1 MTTEDLIPC
10 RYEAIKAHL
19 VSALDSGL
27 ESLVGAIES
36 GADTRA
42 VELKVWEVLLPLGR
56 QLLTNGF
63 ALLALRATNDDLHAR
78 SLERSDITLRT
89 DADYWQT
96 VNTSLGKVTFP
107 LCAYRDRSGPVA
119 VTRTPARLGPF
130 AHHDGC
136 KSSHV
141 LLEWECRLGSEFPFR
156 RADEALTF
164 FSHGAAQVED
174 TTIARHLVRVGS
186 LIDRQWLYRPVP
198 ELRELLSKR
207 ATRDTETGE
216 PIIYASSDAHAL
228 RRYVDETWDAQ
239 WKMANGVRLWCIDRF
254 TGSTIHI
261 GGEYTWGDCNEVGAI
276 FAELIKSGHLP
287 IDGDYGKGLKSK
299 LVFVTD
305 GAEWLETHILNQFPK
320 AVAIIDAYHVMER
333 LATYA
338 NERFGRGTPPAKQ
351 FYEGSLEA
359 LFGPRPKANPKTK
372 PRQGTKRRQTKSRK
386 STPSEP
392 FTSTAGGDAL
402 LAFITK
408 NAVDQKAPDLQEA
421 ERHRILVGFLSVRS
435 AKLNYPRFKHLG
447 YQIGSG
453 AMESLHRTGSQCRL
467 KIPGGRW
474 LEATSQ
480 AIFNFRMMLLSGRW
494 ASFWNQQ
501 GLPCLIT
508 RAFVPQVAKDAA

>member
-1 MTTEDLIPC
+1 VTTEDLIPC

-27 ESLVGAIES
+27 ESLVSAIES

-78 SLERSDITLRT
+78 GLERSDITLRT

-198 ELRELLSKR
+198 ELREL
-207 ATRDTETGE
+207 
-216 PIIYASSDAHAL
+216 
-228 RRYVDETWDAQ
+228 
-239 WKMANGVRLWCIDRF
+239 F
-254 TGSTIHI
+254 
-261 GGEYTWGDCNEVGAI
+261 
-276 FAELIKSGHLP
+276 F
-287 IDGDYGKGLKSK
+287 
-299 LVFVTD
+299 
-305 GAEWLETHILNQFPK
+305 
-320 AVAIIDAYHVMER
+320 
-333 LATYA
+333 
-338 NERFGRGTPPAKQ
+338 
-351 FYEGSLEA
+351 
-359 LFGPRPKANPKTK
+359 
-372 PRQGTKRRQTKSRK
+372 
-386 STPSEP
+386 
-392 FTSTAGGDAL
+392 
-402 LAFITK
+402 
-408 NAVDQKAPDLQEA
+408 
-421 ERHRILVGFLSVRS
+421 
-435 AKLNYPRFKHLG
+435 
-447 YQIGSG
+447 
-453 AMESLHRTGSQCRL
+453 
-467 KIPGGRW
+467 
-474 LEATSQ
+474 
-480 AIFNFRMMLLSGRW
+480 
-494 ASFWNQQ
+494 
-501 GLPCLIT
+501 
-508 RAFVPQVAKDAA
+508 